1 MAPAA
6 PAVHDYAVLGY
17 CTEGRAR
24 IDTGAPY
31 ELATGDVLLIPSGM
45 PHRMEAPEA
54 PEIWGVGFC
63 PVCFL
68 APDGEDL
75 LAPFDRVRRGAGAVV
90 SIAPDRRPF
99 FETLLAE
106 LERASGGG
114 AFAIQ
119 RSLVTLLMAEVTSA
133 LGAHSPPGGEGGLVD
148 DVLRIVERECLGP
161 LSLRDV
167 AERLHRSPAH
177 LTTQVKRITGRSV
190 QEWIIAGRLSEAR
203 RRLLHSDEAVDII
216 AERVGYADATHFI
229 RIFKREHGAT
239 PAAWRTQNRPL
250 HPARPSVLESKRKP

>member
-1 MAPAA
+1 M
-6 PAVHDYAVLGY
+6 
-17 CTEGRAR
+17 
-24 IDTGAPY
+24 PY
-31 ELATGDVLLIPSGM
+31 DLATGDVLLIPSGT

-68 APDGEDL
+68 APDGDDL

-90 SIAPDRRPF
+90 SIACERRAF

-106 LERASGGG
+106 LERASSGP
-114 AFAIQ
+114 FAVQ

-133 LGAHSPPGGEGGLVD
+133 LGAHPPHGDGGLVD

-167 AERLHRSPAH
+167 AERLRRSPAH
-177 LTTQVKRITGRSV
+177 LTTQVKRVTGRTV

-229 RIFKREHGAT
+229 RIFKRDHGAT

-250 HPARPSVLESKRKP
+250 HPTRG